1 MSASSNYLEDKL
13 LDHVLRGGASDY
25 PNPGNVFLALFSG
38 TASDVLAALEAGTK
52 SKSGSA
58 NWGHYE
64 INNAGYSREQL
75 TFGTDASGGSISTTG
90 NATFTTAT
98 ANYNNSAGSGSTVTC
113 IAVMDT
119 DYTADSSTESL
130 GNVLFYGQLDNAK
143 EILNGDTFQV
153 STGNLTI
160 SLA

>member
-1 MSASSNYLEDKL
+1 MSASSNYLENKL
-13 LDHVLRGGASDY
+13 LDHVLRAGNSDSS
-25 PNPGNVFLALFSG
+25 NPGTVYLALFSG

-52 SKSGSA
+52 SKSGA
-58 NWGHYE
+58 GNWGYYE
-64 INNAGYSREQL
+64 INNGGYSREAL
-75 TFGTDASGGSISTTG
+75 TFGTDASGGSVSTTA
-90 NATFTTAT
+90 N

-113 IAVMDT
+113 IAVMDA
-119 DYTADSSTESL
+119 DYTADSSSESL